1 MIVNHEWLEE
11 DAVFFIDLP
20 ESIQQADKAVISLAL
35 CGEYL
40 LQQGELALL
49 DSREDILDSLKV
61 NIESGTVD
69 SGALYDLLYGNAPEF
84 FSRYRSQNARSI
96 FALVRF
102 RAAVYS
108 DIRSLP
114 GVFSYY
120 YSPVSLLRNV
130 TCTYPSRREYGNSIA
145 ENPTL

>member
-1 MIVNHEWLEE
+1 MPIGAGKGTAVIVDHEWLEE

-20 ESIQQADKAVISLAL
+20 ESIQQADKAGISLTL

-40 LQQGELALL
+40 LQQGKLALL

-61 NIESGTVD
+61 NIESGTV
-69 SGALYDLLYGNAPEF
+69 SCTVTRRNF

-114 GVFSYY
+114 GVFWIITVQSVFYATLH
-120 YSPVSLLRNV
+120 VQALRGGSTV
-130 TCTYPSRREYGNSIA
+130 TV
-145 ENPTL
+145 

>member
-1 MIVNHEWLEE
+1 MIVDHERLEE

-35 CGEYL
+35 CGEDL

-61 NIESGTVD
+61 NIESGTMD
-69 SGALYDLLYGNAPEF
+69 SGALYDFLYGNAP
-84 FSRYRSQNARSI
+84 
-96 FALVRF
+96 
-102 RAAVYS
+102 AVYS

-114 GVFSYY
+114 GVFWIITVQSVFYATLH
-120 YSPVSLLRNV
+120 VQALRGGSTV
-130 TCTYPSRREYGNSIA
+130 TV
-145 ENPTL
+145 